1 MTSIVT
7 SRDVQEIVSKL
18 SSDKA
23 KAREEGIKLLNTWLE
38 GERSIAFCKF
48 LGQHTAKLQPNEI
61 PHSETWPFLISLLM
75 QCVSLELSSS
85 KRRLPKLQFAKTL
98 RIVVQRSHD
107 SKFSG
112 KMAPLLPV
120 VKSLFNHIWDVLSN
134 VPSFQSEYES
144 ILRHLLA
151 IKDYRFHM
159 RKRIYSCLVLL
170 YMEKVESS
178 LGGKND
184 NQYNPREEIFRCI
197 LTLQSILE
205 NPPGDLPNSLRE
217 DIVKG
222 FVGIFSHIRD
232 EDKLSRKLIECV
244 NKYLLKDGPNL
255 GGHSMEIHSAVQQF
269 VFRCWLT
276 THDRALKDALIL
288 YARLQLNFTRDAAD
302 SSLLV
307 EQLLDI
313 VCKELDQSF
322 LSSCSVPWA
331 EAIKDDRFGALSRSQ
346 YGLVDLAAALFY
358 RACVNRGKPS
368 SSEKRVK
375 REHADARLREELKK
389 GKWLWNAAFCCL
401 THNYKRRMSKDL
413 FIYWF
418 EGIIASF
425 ERIMNDANMGHSYD
439 GLLWTLRS
447 LQELSFVLLL
457 PDSEVAISSSSS
469 SLNEYNSSWRL
480 LWSSLMHGLPIFS
493 NVNAVVDAALI
504 LLGNMISRDLINMLV
519 VPQDVWDLRL
529 FKRIPSMSA
538 LYFISCYFT
547 RKCSQ
552 GDSRDIL
559 HLRKGLLKAVL
570 GHLEWQESSILNEHM
585 VVLLPGAVY
594 ALSAGCAPFLKCYS
608 GLSIF
613 NASEDVNKAMPMD
626 DWVKTEELEQDSMH
640 ELFECSIDVLAN
652 IDQVSSV
659 KVSSFPNDRS
669 VHLPRLLRDS
679 LLLEMENFA
688 LGYLVDK
695 DIKTRPLSDVLF
707 LCALLSNFIYGSYFV
722 RKGEGVS
729 SFPSKLGQCLLE
741 LLDHAVDVIQGIP
754 NDLSSGCSSYDFI
767 VGDHTLVASFRS
779 FVSSSLFVEQRD
791 CNSSDIVL
799 YNAVIQSMGRLL
811 KSLTKVYEEYCKSL
825 TSLQSERFLQD
836 LTASVI
842 PVQDISPF
850 DCNKSRILDLEL
862 DVSVDSGDVEVLAGG
877 GKIGTGVSSVE
888 KWKLDMV
895 SLISGF
901 FSVPVI
907 VTWDTL
913 FRLME
918 KECDLKVRET
928 ILYNLCQH
936 PYWSSPSN
944 ISDLVN
950 VMDDMVM
957 VHSSLKLDCV
967 STLAAIRALVGT
979 LLSLEDIWNE
989 KLGCSLKDKTS
1000 EQSMMHLGALVN
1012 KISEFDHLEWSGRV
1026 KLIDCICDFVVLS
1039 PQIGQAM
1046 VERLLMMLRDTDYR
1060 VRFSVAGQIGVL
1072 FQTWEG
1078 HEELFQDI
1086 CSNFGISL
1094 VVSSKEKLVTAAEV
1108 LAAGPQP
1115 RPTMETVII
1124 TLMNLALN
1132 SEKIE
1137 RQAVFMMCVISAIDP
1152 CLRGLVFVV
1161 LDNLSRKLQY
1171 ATRFKYLE
1179 ELIGSILFCWVACGV
1194 SLVALVEIRQFFVSV
1209 TEPSYFMQ
1217 YCCNWLLPALVL
1229 HGDNSNLNWV
1239 SKIAGQP
1246 LSILVKDHFVQ
1257 IFSICMGFHCSK
1269 ACGEKGSVVLQH
1281 SILHLAQISESGRDT
1296 LIKKYM
1302 VSIVSHILSLASSAS
1317 EPAIPFFSLDIVEQ
1331 AIRTVVDGFLEM
1343 DDYPTRAGVMDKI
1356 NIFRGDRVFM
1366 FILELHYKITAA
1378 VHYRHKCH
1386 RLASI
1391 QVLIDIL
1398 GNRVA
1403 SSSTFNYLLNL
1414 IGQFIGCD
1422 ALQDQCFHII
1432 SALLN
1437 TIKHNP
1443 SKEMMTVLGEQLQFL
1458 VSKLVACCIPSKAN
1472 GEQSGTKSSQVLPL
1486 LLQLTVDSDPSLYD
1500 YISELE
1506 PFPEVDIFDKVRRF
1520 HKEISQNYSPK
1531 DHMLKLVKRSCQLP
1545 PRLLLSSLQALH
1557 KKLLSEDSFPCE
1569 KNTEDLMKG
1578 GRWHF
1583 DNEIVYAIWTLVRIC
1598 GSDDGSTA
1606 GALVSDFISRAGIGD
1621 PYSVVFHLPGSYGEL
1636 HSCKTT
1642 SNHNFSP
1649 EVGLHMDTAMS
1660 EGLMVALLKL
1670 LKKYLMDDSVKIVD
1684 TASQALRGIL
1694 STERGQRTLQ
1704 SFDNYERSLVEV
1716 HSKGISFEM
1725 VEKCLSDLERKF
1737 EAEAISLGT
1746 STLWVTHGKT
1756 FETWICPL
1764 AHLLCGYCTDVILR
1778 LCQEIV
1784 FLKVEVAE
1792 LLLPSIF
1799 VNLAGRR
1806 DLDIDLQQLI
1816 SLQVQEYI
1824 FTESNKLMKSIQ
1836 VLLNALN
1843 ELRLCYVTDRSYCV
1857 QSKQGNTKTSS
1868 NGSKSRSTSGK
1879 ATMSLSTSLW
1889 KKVYWLSIDYLAVA
1903 KSAVLPQHIEILV
1916 SAVTHI
1922 NEPDSLYGIIQ
1933 SHKLTSQITTFEHEG
1948 NWGKALESY
1957 DLQVRSATTG
1967 SKKSLLEQ
1975 TFPTENPAT
1984 SALEDRMR
1992 KPYKGLI
1999 RSLQQIGCMHM
2010 LDLYCQGLTSRHGH
2024 FQHDLEFTE
2033 LQYEA
2038 AWRAGNW
2045 NFSLLYMGDNSQSEQ
2060 TKSGHFNENLHSCL
2074 SALQEGGS
2082 NDFHRKLKESKQE
2095 LVWSVSHASEESTEH
2110 IFSSVIKLQILYHLG
2125 IAWDL
2130 RWRESLSEG
2139 LKFSSEKQKVIS
2151 EPVIPTVDQLSWLNR
2166 DWSSILEQAHLHMNL
2181 IEPFIAFR
2189 RVLLQILGCKDST
2202 MQHLLQSAS
2211 TLRKGSRFS
2220 QATAFLHEHK
2230 LLSVESREQ
2239 YSTFYWLGRLEE
2251 AKLLRSQGQH
2261 EMAISLAK
2269 YISQHYQSNEES
2281 SDVYRLV
2288 GKWLA
2293 ETRSSSSRTILEKY
2307 LKPAVSLAETEKTTN
2322 KKSVERQG
2330 QTRFHLAH
2338 YADAL
2343 FRSYEERL
2351 SSSEWHAATRLR
2363 KHKTRELEALIKRL
2377 KSSTKGDKTDYSVKI
2392 QELQK
2397 QLAMDKEE
2405 AKKLQVDRDNFLSL
2419 ALDGYSRCLVVCDKY
2434 DVKVIF
2440 RLVSLWFTLS
2450 DRQDIINSMLSTSN
2464 EVQSYKFIPLVY
2476 QIASRMGSSR
2486 DSSGPQ
2492 TFQFALVSLLKKM
2505 AINHPYHTIFQLLAL
2520 ANGDRIKDKQRS
2532 RNSFVVDMDKKLAA
2546 EKLLEELSTYHR
2558 STIRQMKQM
2567 VEIYI
2572 KLAELE
2578 TRREDTNRRIMLP
2591 RDLRNLKP
2599 LELVPVVTATFP
2611 VDRSCQY
2618 HEGSFP
2624 FFRGLADSVLVMN
2637 GINAPK
2643 VVECMGSDGRMYKQ
2657 LAKSGNDD
2665 LRQDA
2670 VMEQFF
2676 GLVNTF
2682 LQNHRDTRKRR
2693 LGVRTYKVVP
2703 FTPSAGVL
2711 EWVNGTLPL
2720 GEYLIGSMRTG
2731 GAHGRYGVG
2740 DWSFLKC
2747 REHMANAKDKRKAFQ
2762 EVCEKFRP
2770 VMHYFFLE
2778 RFLQPADWFEKRI
2791 AYTRSVA
2798 ASSMVG
2804 YIVGLGDRHSMNIL
2818 IDQATAEVVHIDL
2831 GVAFEQGLMLK
2842 TPERV
2847 PFRLTR
2853 DIIDGMGVSGVE
2865 GVFRRCCEETLSVM
2879 RTNKEALL
2887 TIVEVFIHDPL
2898 YKWALSPL
2906 KALQRQKES
2915 DDDLEASL
2923 EGSQDDYEGNKD
2935 AARALMR
2942 VKQKLDG
2949 YEEGEM
2955 RSVHG
2960 QVQQLI
2966 QDAID
2971 SDRLCQ
2977 MFPGWGSWL

>member
-1933 SHKLTSQITTFEHEG
+1933 SHK
-1948 NWGKALESY
+1948 
-1957 DLQVRSATTG
+1957 
-1967 SKKSLLEQ
+1967 
-1975 TFPTENPAT
+1975 
-1984 SALEDRMR
+1984 
-1992 KPYKGLI
+1992 
-1999 RSLQQIGCMHM
+1999 
-2010 LDLYCQGLTSRHGH
+2010 
-2024 FQHDLEFTE
+2024 
-2033 LQYEA
+2033 YEA